1 MRAEFGYKQVSN
13 LPRARQREFLL
24 ADRSFT
30 VQRPTYG
37 FTCGRVQLTYNGLN
51 TVFGAWHTDTLP
63 RRLAID

>member
-30 VQRPTYG
+30 VQRPA
-37 FTCGRVQLTYNGLN
+37 CGRVQLTYNGLN